1 MTLLH
6 RAVCSGSQ
14 GMVAT
19 VVGWGIKFECPW
31 DWSEADP
38 VSGITPLHVAAIV
51 PSENVTKGGW
61 T

>member
-14 GMVAT
+14 RMVAT